1 MNTFGQTKKR
11 LLLALCAAM
20 ALCFALALLCMNVF
34 AAGASITVRDGANV
48 TVDIM
53 NDDLLYEGAGSTG
66 NGNRF
71 ADNTAFFTYKAQFST
86 RTDAFAIATVFKST
100 NGKIQISPDN
110 ESWTTVYYSTSSQD
124 ASYDAETYTQSVL
137 ERSGVSGYFYYDTD
151 TVEVSGVAVS
161 SDRLQLDIELD
172 GSVAAD
178 GGVYI
183 RFSANT
189 NAGNGLDLRGLSLR
203 QGDPTFV
210 APSGGV
216 TRIDF
221 NSVGS
226 LYEDSGSKIGSMNGT
241 TNRYADNSSY
251 FVYKARFAEK
261 TSSSETLLRLLW
273 RGADRAIYAS
283 SSASDYE
290 QLTAVFSLQSGD
302 DYYEIFN
309 LASYVG
315 DSGDVYL
322 KFADADTSN
331 GNGANVYFAELCNN
345 YAPYSSDNGY
355 GQSDAGSKV
364 DMAADTMVQAID
376 LADAGLYTV
385 QQGTQ
390 QTANLGL
397 TVHSGGLALHTQ
409 FDSTLTYAVSVPE
422 NADPERMYFRAE
434 TRDGNYRFSFSTDG
448 TNFTPQNLA
457 SVTDGNVRFFSVP
470 VATARAAAESGMLY
484 IRLGCADT
492 ASDEQAFLLSL
503 TLFVNRNYTDTLSL
517 PTYYEFR
524 QETIYAG
531 DKEGIDLT
539 DDSGYYQHSLSY
551 RANTNNMDDAG
562 YRYYDENS
570 YGVYKLT
577 FDTKACGLLLV
588 MDIRGGYRISVSD
601 DAQSWTDVLIGE
613 VATVRAQTGDLSRDL
628 KQANLSQLV
637 DMSKGVLYI
646 KVADASTDG
655 GWGGAFTSLALL
667 TVIESETATEAPV
680 LFGEGKLNTA
690 VPVYDPRLLEE
701 DVNTSNAYLGRAIGA
716 DGSFTYKF
724 ELPSDARS
732 FYIAMKETNIRVDIS
747 VNGSSYEELSRS
759 GGNYLNDTN
768 GYGSMETWNLTQY
781 LGQSKTVYLRFSRLS
796 AGTEA
801 VLYTL
806 YAGYNVTENAGTDY
820 ENKTYQAFIVGDP
833 SEDKYLDSY
842 DYTQMGTTN
851 KYKEFNRT
859 SYAVYKFAGDAS
871 AKTIRLIASVGN
883 SFVLSVSAD
892 GVNFR
897 DVVISDQQYYGQ
909 NFLSDT
915 TVRDIAIDITALVGG
930 SDTIYVKVADLVD
943 DNDCGAQL
951 RGIGIITMK

>member
-1 MNTFGQTKKR
+1 M
-11 LLLALCAAM
+11 
-20 ALCFALALLCMNVF
+20 
-34 AAGASITVRDGANV
+34 
-48 TVDIM
+48 
-53 NDDLLYEGAGSTG
+53 
-66 NGNRF
+66 
-71 ADNTAFFTYKAQFST
+71 
-86 RTDAFAIATVFKST
+86 
-100 NGKIQISPDN
+100 
-110 ESWTTVYYSTSSQD
+110 
-124 ASYDAETYTQSVL
+124 
-137 ERSGVSGYFYYDTD
+137 
-151 TVEVSGVAVS
+151 
-161 SDRLQLDIELD
+161 
-172 GSVAAD
+172 
-178 GGVYI
+178 
-183 RFSANT
+183 
-189 NAGNGLDLRGLSLR
+189 
-203 QGDPTFV
+203 
-210 APSGGV
+210 
-216 TRIDF
+216 
-221 NSVGS
+221 
-226 LYEDSGSKIGSMNGT
+226 
-241 TNRYADNSSY
+241 
-251 FVYKARFAEK
+251 
-261 TSSSETLLRLLW
+261 
-273 RGADRAIYAS
+273 
-283 SSASDYE
+283 
-290 QLTAVFSLQSGD
+290 
-302 DYYEIFN
+302 
-309 LASYVG
+309 
-315 DSGDVYL
+315 
-322 KFADADTSN
+322 
-331 GNGANVYFAELCNN
+331 
-345 YAPYSSDNGY
+345 
-355 GQSDAGSKV
+355 
-364 DMAADTMVQAID
+364 
-376 LADAGLYTV
+376 
-385 QQGTQ
+385 
-390 QTANLGL
+390 
-397 TVHSGGLALHTQ
+397 
-409 FDSTLTYAVSVPE
+409 
-422 NADPERMYFRAE
+422 
-434 TRDGNYRFSFSTDG
+434 
-448 TNFTPQNLA
+448 
-457 SVTDGNVRFFSVP
+457 
-470 VATARAAAESGMLY
+470 
-484 IRLGCADT
+484 
-492 ASDEQAFLLSL
+492 
-503 TLFVNRNYTDTLSL
+503 NRNYTDTLTL
-517 PTYYEFR
+517 PTYYEFQ

-577 FDTKACGLLLV
+577 FDTKACRLLLV

-646 KVADASTDG
+646 RVADASTDG

-667 TVIESETATEAPV
+667 TVIESETATEAPA

-701 DVNTSNAYLGRAIGA
+701 DVNTSNAYLGRSIGEA
-716 DGSFTYKF
+716 GSFTYKF

-747 VNGSSYEELSRS
+747 TDGSSYAELSRS

-781 LGQSKTVYLRFSRLS
+781 LAESKTVYLRFSRLS
-796 AGTEA
+796 AGSEA

-820 ENKTYQAFIVGDP
+820 ENKTYQAFIVGDA
-833 SEDKYLDSY
+833 SEDKYLDTY

-871 AKTIRLIASVGN
+871 AKTVRLIASVGN

-892 GVNFR
+892 GVVYR

-915 TVRDIAIDITALVGG
+915 TVRDIAIDITALVGS

>member
-11 LLLALCAAM
+11 LLLVLCTAM
-20 ALCFALALLCMNVF
+20 ALCFALALLCVTVF
-34 AAGASITVRDGANV
+34 AEGASITVADGANV

-53 NDDLLYEGAGSTG
+53 NDDLLYEGAGSKG
-66 NGNRF
+66 SGNRY
-71 ADNTAFFTYKAQFST
+71 ADNDQFFTYKADFA
-86 RTDAFAIATVFKST
+86 TDEGCVANLTIYNSCNRSVKL
-100 NGKIQISPDN
+100 SPDN
-110 ESWTTVYYSTSSQD
+110 KSWTEVFWAEGTAGGDNVTGTALDCVTVITDGANTSEHMNVLSIALD
-124 ASYDAETYTQSVL
+124 DYLSEADGSGNHSVYL
-137 ERSGVSGYFYYDTD
+137 KICAHNEGFGWGGDLRALSFRAGVY
-151 TVEVSGVAVS
+151 TVEVASGSMTAV
-161 SDRLQLDIELD
+161 
-172 GSVAAD
+172 
-178 GGVYI
+178 
-183 RFSANT
+183 
-189 NAGNGLDLRGLSLR
+189 DLSN
-203 QGDPTFV
+203 D
-210 APSGGV
+210 S
-216 TRIDF
+216 I
-221 NSVGS
+221 
-226 LYEDSGSKIGSMNGT
+226 LYEDNASQKNTENET
-241 TNRYADNSSY
+241 THRWTDETDSFA
-251 FVYKARFAEK
+251 YKVRFADK
-261 TSSSETLLRLLW
+261 TAESETLLRVFW
-273 RGADRAIYAS
+273 RGAERAVYAS
-283 SSASDYE
+283 SNGASYT
-290 QLTAVFSLQSGD
+290 QLTAVSTTQSGNM
-302 DYYEIFN
+302 YYEFFD
-309 LASYVG
+309 LADYVTTE
-315 DSGDVYL
+315 GDVYVR
-322 KFADADTSN
+322 FADADTSN
-331 GNGANVYFAELCNN
+331 GNGSDVFYAAFCNN
-345 YAPYSSDNGY
+345 YAPYSSENNY
-355 GQSDAGSKV
+355 GQSDAGSKI
-364 DMAADTMVQAID
+364 DMTAGTMVQEID
-376 LADAGLYTV
+376 FTDAGLYTAAA
-385 QQGTQ
+385 GTQ
-390 QTANLGL
+390 GGNLGL
-397 TVHSGGLALHTQ
+397 TMHSGRFALRTQ
-409 FDSTLTYAVSVPE
+409 FDSTLTYAVSIPE

-434 TRDGNYRFSFSTDG
+434 TRDGNYQFSFSTDG

-470 VATARAAAESGMLY
+470 VATARAAAESGTLY

-492 ASDEQAFLLSL
+492 SKDEQAFLLSL
-503 TLFVNRNYTDTLSL
+503 TLFVNRNYTDTLTL
-517 PTYYEFR
+517 PTYYEFK

-577 FDTKACGLLLV
+577 FDTKACRLLLV

-646 KVADASTDG
+646 RVADASTDG

-667 TVIESETATEAPV
+667 TVIESETATEAPA

-701 DVNTSNAYLGRAIGA
+701 DVNTSNAYLGRSIGEA
-716 DGSFTYKF
+716 GSFTYKF

-747 VNGSSYEELSRS
+747 TDGSSYAELSRS

-781 LGQSKTVYLRFSRLS
+781 LAESKTVYLRFSRLS
-796 AGTEA
+796 AGSEA

-820 ENKTYQAFIVGDP
+820 ENKTYQAFIVGDA
-833 SEDKYLDSY
+833 SEDKYLDTY

-871 AKTIRLIASVGN
+871 AKTVRLIASVGN

-892 GVNFR
+892 GVVYR

-915 TVRDIAIDITALVGG
+915 TVRDIAIDITALVGS